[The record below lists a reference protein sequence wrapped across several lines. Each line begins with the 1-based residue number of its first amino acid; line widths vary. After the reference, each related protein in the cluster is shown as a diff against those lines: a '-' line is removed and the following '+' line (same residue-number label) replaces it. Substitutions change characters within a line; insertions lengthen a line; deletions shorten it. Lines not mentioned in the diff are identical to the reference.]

1 MMGERRVMQ
10 ALFYG
15 FSPERHVPDS
25 SLLREI
31 DRFVDL
37 SGLRT
42 HLGPYYS
49 LPTPNS
55 PYKAKGPS
63 RLLIVVVTAIH
74 SRRPR
79 FCNTQFVDCS
89 PPVKAQRQ
97 LALQP

>member
-15 FSPERHVPDS
+15 FSPERHVPDI

-37 SGLRT
+37 SGLRA

-55 PYKAKGPS
+55 PYKAKGSNRP
-63 RLLIVVVTAIH
+63 LIVVVTAIH

-79 FCNTQFVDCS
+79 FFNTQFVDCRA
-89 PPVKAQRQ
+89 PVKA
-97 LALQP
+97 